1 MGEVVGKMLENL
13 LFNRKNETL
22 DHVYASWLDSMSYKE
37 SFQPYLAKFNLP
49 SGFDPWAVSLSHPF
63 KQVDE
68 QWLKEVGE
76 NLQNKDKLADFLIKI
91 SARHDNKQAQ
101 VVGINIWGDVKALI
115 EFDGKHISYLS
126 SLSETIGFY
135 VSHFYKL
142 DSAIRRLYSL
152 FLNNRKLIEP
162 FQELYK
168 EQVTILLDMWF
179 KFFNN
184 ATLQHPRRGVL
195 LGWARRSFECGATQ
209 NIQH

>member
-1 MGEVVGKMLENL
+1 MNNWEKLFFRKVNALIDQQYVAKQPAVLVGEVVGKMLENL

-135 VSHFYKL
+135 VSHFYKPL
-142 DSAIRRLYSL
+142 CVNIRWD
-152 FLNNRKLIEP
+152 K
-162 FQELYK
+162 
-168 EQVTILLDMWF
+168 ILSW
-179 KFFNN
+179 
-184 ATLQHPRRGVL
+184 V
-195 LGWARRSFECGATQ
+195 
-209 NIQH
+209 